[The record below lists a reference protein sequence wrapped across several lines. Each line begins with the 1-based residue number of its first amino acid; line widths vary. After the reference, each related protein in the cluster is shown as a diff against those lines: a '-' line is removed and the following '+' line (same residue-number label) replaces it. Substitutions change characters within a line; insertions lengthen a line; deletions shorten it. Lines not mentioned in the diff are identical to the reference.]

1 MQKTK
6 QIIRNELVVEEYSS
20 SPRRDLFREYD
31 TMQMIRLGREL
42 IIIRKRIEKRLDL
55 LIWIS

>member
-55 LIWIS
+55 LI